1 MHDIEMQE
9 MSPDFLACWQA
20 AGMHLNEQVDGG
32 IQSWLRAHPYP
43 PVLEHLSFRLGNQL
57 FFVRVED
64 AVGKVEGP
72 GSRQG
77 LLSIAEGCKG
87 HACLMPMK
95 KKFFGDTWITAEPGW
110 GLIDAETG
118 DPVNPFS
125 LVTDEKIE
133 VTNWELHDFAVQI
146 VRHHLEKDGYQL
158 MSWQGNPDVDPAIWF
173 VGDSKKPEW
182 VVIRATQYPEMKVSR
197 PANWQSI
204 AENCSRLSEI
214 GHFACVS
221 FASKDNSFESGEKD
235 AAPIYRGY
243 AAGAK
248 FDGLDSQKAERD

>member
-1 MHDIEMQE
+1 MHNIEMQE
-9 MSPDFLACWQA
+9 MTPDFLACRQA

-32 IQSWLRAHPYP
+32 IQSWLRVHPYP
-43 PVLEHLSFRLGNQL
+43 PVLEYLSFRLGNQL

-64 AVGKVEGP
+64 AAGKLEGS

-95 KKFFGDTWITAEPGW
+95 QKFFGDTWITAEPGW
-110 GLIDAETG
+110 GLIDAVTG
-118 DPVNPFS
+118 DPVNPFA

-146 VRHHLEKDGYQL
+146 VRHHLEKNEYQL

-173 VGDSKKPEW
+173 VGDSKNPEW
-182 VVIRATQYPEMKVSR
+182 VVVRVARYPELKVAR
-197 PANWQSI
+197 PSNWKSI
-204 AENCSRLSEI
+204 AENCSRLSGI
-214 GHFACVS
+214 GYFSCVS
-221 FASKDNSFESGEKD
+221 FASDENSFECDEKEF
-235 AAPIYRGY
+235 ATIYRAHGTGVKY
-243 AAGAK
+243 
-248 FDGLDSQKAERD
+248 DGFKNESIIKN